1 MVELRVDFALG
12 KRVKGGGRLVQDD
25 EGIVAFSSLCY
36 ISVMTLQQ
44 TVTIPD
50 SRELRLNFRLPQ
62 AIPAGR
68 AKVEII
74 IIPEI
79 QPQAVEEAWVNPLLG
94 LCEDSSL
101 TVDRFLEMKREEIAL
116 EEANDERLWSNR

>member
-1 MVELRVDFALG
+1 
-12 KRVKGGGRLVQDD
+12 
-25 EGIVAFSSLCY
+25 
-36 ISVMTLQQ
+36 MTLQQ

-62 AIPAGR
+62 ATPVGR

-74 IIPEI
+74 IIPEM
-79 QPQAVEEAWVNPLLG
+79 QPQAGEEEWINPLLG

-116 EEANDERLWSNR
+116 EEANDERLWGNR